1 MTSSRPTL
9 AKRRNFNV
17 DDLGGFIVNEG
28 NELSFAEEEKE
39 DFNPMEYENDINK
52 PQVENSKTRIIST
65 AVSYDAHQQQ
75 FTSSNILRRRR
86 RPHQVDDLGGFI
98 VKQANERSFE
108 DEENEDYNPTEE
120 TDYQAS

>member
-1 MTSSRPTL
+1 
-9 AKRRNFNV
+9 
-17 DDLGGFIVNEG
+17 VNEG